1 VDANEEEDDETAI
14 SESARASMS
23 QASSYSRAFEAYA
36 FDPEV
41 DSVVDYSGG
50 DPNGPL
56 YRWSRPDLA
65 RM

>member
-1 VDANEEEDDETAI
+1 VNANEDDDETAI
-14 SESARASMS
+14 SESTHASMNP
-23 QASSYSRAFEAYA
+23 ASSYSRAFEAYA

-41 DSVVDYSGG
+41 DSAVDYSGG

-56 YRWSRPDLA
+56 YRWLRPDLA